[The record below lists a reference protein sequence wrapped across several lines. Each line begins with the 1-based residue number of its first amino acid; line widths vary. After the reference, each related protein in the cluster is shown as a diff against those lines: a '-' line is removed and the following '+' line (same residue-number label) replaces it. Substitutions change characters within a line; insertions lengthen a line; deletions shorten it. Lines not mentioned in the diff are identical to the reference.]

1 MSCKIRELIMK
12 QKLVEILDKEMTQET
27 LENKGDYAYL
37 WVLQLPVIKFSN
49 FIFF

>member
-1 MSCKIRELIMK
+1 MK

-37 WVLQLPVIKFSN
+37 
-49 FIFF
+49 